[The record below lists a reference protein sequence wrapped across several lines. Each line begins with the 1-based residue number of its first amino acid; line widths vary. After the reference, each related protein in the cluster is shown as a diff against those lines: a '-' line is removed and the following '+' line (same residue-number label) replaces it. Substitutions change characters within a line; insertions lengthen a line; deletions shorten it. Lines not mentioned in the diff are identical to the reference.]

1 MHACESVIK
10 RTHSTINKDSIKGQ
24 KIHGQ
29 SGTMQWHSIM
39 VNSVWE
45 NCWLSTLRDREITD
59 TTLRDREIADT
70 TLDIRNQ
77 QAILHLKP
85 GTWEHFLSMC
95 VCCWL
100 FSIFCST
107 HFMDGEHL

>member
-10 RTHSTINKDSIKGQ
+10 RTHITINKNSIQGQ

-45 NCWLSTLRDREITD
+45 NC
-59 TTLRDREIADT
+59 
-70 TLDIRNQ
+70 
-77 QAILHLKP
+77 
-85 GTWEHFLSMC
+85 
-95 VCCWL
+95 
-100 FSIFCST
+100 
-107 HFMDGEHL
+107 

>member
-10 RTHSTINKDSIKGQ
+10 RTHSNINKDSQKQQKKAINYQVQGQ

-45 NCWLSTLRDREITD
+45 NC
-59 TTLRDREIADT
+59 
-70 TLDIRNQ
+70 
-77 QAILHLKP
+77 
-85 GTWEHFLSMC
+85 
-95 VCCWL
+95 
-100 FSIFCST
+100 
-107 HFMDGEHL
+107 

>member
-39 VNSVWE
+39 VNYVWE
-45 NCWLSTLRDREITD
+45 NC
-59 TTLRDREIADT
+59 
-70 TLDIRNQ
+70 
-77 QAILHLKP
+77 
-85 GTWEHFLSMC
+85 
-95 VCCWL
+95 
-100 FSIFCST
+100 
-107 HFMDGEHL
+107 